1 MSVPASAVAH
11 KVAREKRASITTD
24 VVAGFVHMASVTQ
37 FPANAKPEGAPL
49 GLLRRLDLDETLAAL
64 LADGVLAEADVKRV
78 RADVRT
84 TRGRA
89 ELHPLVLVAN
99 LKLAD
104 ARQADKPLSLEVLTQ
119 WLSVRAGLPYLK
131 IDPMKID
138 VAAVTQVVS
147 HAYANRYRILP
158 VAVTDMQV
166 VFATSEPFDTRWVA
180 DLGHI
185 LRRDIQ
191 RVVANPLDVG
201 RYLTEWWGVQ
211 RSIQRAKD
219 AKNDLND
226 GRAILN
232 FEQLVELGKTGEL
245 GADDRHVV
253 HIVDWLL
260 QYAFEQRAS
269 DIHLE
274 PRRESSL
281 IRFRI
286 DGVMHKVFE
295 LPTPVMTAV
304 TSRIKIL
311 GRMDV
316 AEKRRPQDGR
326 IKTRS
331 QGGREVELRLSSMP
345 TAFGE
350 KLVMRIFDPDI
361 VVKEFRQL
369 GFSPDEEK
377 IWREFVD
384 RPHGIVLVTG
394 PTGSGKTTTLYSTLK
409 VLATPDINVCTV
421 EDPIE
426 MVSPEFNQ
434 MQVHNAIDLDFAAG
448 VRTLMRQDPDIIMV
462 GEIRD
467 LETAQM
473 AVQASLTGHL
483 VLSTLHTNDAP
494 SALTRLLDLGV
505 PNYLIQSTLTGVVA
519 QRLVRTLCPHCKA
532 EAPLDVQAW
541 AALTHRWHLAPP
553 LKNYGPKGCLE
564 CRKTGFLGRTGIYEM
579 LRISPAVRALIQSNM
594 DLAKLTETAFV
605 EGMQPLRASAAA
617 QVARGVTTIPEVIHV
632 LPPTDY

>member
-1 MSVPASAVAH
+1 
-11 KVAREKRASITTD
+11 
-24 VVAGFVHMASVTQ
+24 MATIPQ
-37 FPANAKPEGAPL
+37 RPANTPVRFGVPDGRGEPHAL
-49 GLLRRLDLDETLAAL
+49 GQQRRLDIDSVLAAL
-64 LADGVLAEADVKRV
+64 KRDGMIADADLTRV
-78 RADVRT
+78 RTEARSA
-84 TRGRA
+84 RA
-89 ELHPLVLVAN
+89 GIEMHPLALVAN
-99 LKLAD
+99 RKIVNLCD
-104 ARQADKPLSLEVLTQ
+104 GKPLSLEVLTQ
-119 WLSVRAGLPYLK
+119 WLADKAGLEYLK

-138 VAAVTQVVS
+138 VAAVTQVIS
-147 HAYANRYRILP
+147 HAYAQRYRILP
-158 VAVTDMQV
+158 VEVSPTHIV
-166 VFATSEPFDTRWVA
+166 IATCEPFDKRWIA

-185 LRRDIQ
+185 LRRDLQ
-191 RVVANPLDVG
+191 RVVCNPVDLN
-201 RYLTEWWGVQ
+201 RFLAEFYGVQ
-211 RSIQRAKD
+211 RSIQRARD
-219 AKNDLND
+219 AKSDASD

-232 FEQLVELGKTGEL
+232 FEQLLELGKSGDV

-274 PRRESSL
+274 PRRDTSP

-304 TSRIKIL
+304 TARVKIL
-311 GRMDV
+311 GRMDL

-331 QGGREVELRLSSMP
+331 AEGREVELRLSTMP

-350 KLVMRIFDPDI
+350 KVVMRIFDPDI

-369 GFSPDEEK
+369 GFSDPEEA
-377 IWREFVD
+377 IWRGMVE

-409 VLATPDINVCTV
+409 HLATPDINVCTV

-426 MVSPEFNQ
+426 MVSPELNQ
-434 MQVHNAIDLDFAAG
+434 MQVQPAIDLDFATG
-448 VRTLMRQDPDIIMV
+448 VRTLLRQDPDIIMV

-473 AVQASLTGHL
+473 AIQASLTGHL

-494 SALTRLLDLGV
+494 GAITRLLDLGA
-505 PNYLIQSTLTGVVA
+505 PHYLIQSTLAGVVA
-519 QRLVRTLCPHCKA
+519 QRLVRTLCPHCKS
-532 EAPLDVQAW
+532 EAALDVRAW
-541 AALTHRWHLAPP
+541 ATLSQRWNLAVPARV
-553 LKNYGPKGCLE
+553 YAAVGCLE
-564 CRKTGFLGRTGIYEM
+564 CRNTGFLGRTGIYEM
-579 LRISPAVRALIQSNM
+579 MRISSALRQMIQPAL
-594 DLAKLTETAFV
+594 DLGKLTAAALAD
-605 EGMQPLRASAAA
+605 GMRPLRVSAAM
-617 QVARGVTTIPEVIHV
+617 QVARGVTTIPEVMGA
-632 LPPTDY
+632 LPPIET

>member
-1 MSVPASAVAH
+1 MATQPVRPQATRKSPAAD
-11 KVAREKRASITTD
+11 KV
-24 VVAGFVHMASVTQ
+24 
-37 FPANAKPEGAPL
+37 EGTRL
-49 GLLRRLDLDETLAAL
+49 GLHHRLDLDEVLDAL
-64 LADGVLAEADVKRV
+64 LADGVINEEDLRRV
-78 RADVRT
+78 RADVRAT
-84 TRGRA
+84 TSKL
-89 ELHPLVLVAN
+89 ELHPLILIAN

-104 ARQADKPLSLEVLTQ
+104 LRDPGKPLSLEVLTH
-119 WLSVRAGLPYLK
+119 WLASRAKLPYLK

-138 VAAVTQVVS
+138 VPAVTQVVS
-147 HAYANRYRILP
+147 HAYALRYRILP
-158 VAVTDMQV
+158 VAVSELQV
-166 VFATSEPFDTRWVA
+166 VFATSEPFDTRWMA

-191 RVVANPLDVG
+191 RMVASPIDVS
-201 RYLTEWWGVQ
+201 RFLTEWWGVQ
-211 RSIQRAKD
+211 RSIQKARD
-219 AKNDLND
+219 AKAELND
-226 GRAILN
+226 NSGVLN
-232 FEQLVELGKTGEL
+232 FEQLVELGKTGDL
-245 GADDRHVV
+245 GVDDRHVV

-274 PRRESSL
+274 PRRDTSL

-331 QGGREVELRLSSMP
+331 PGGREVELRLSSMP

-350 KLVMRIFDPDI
+350 KIVMRIFDPDI

-369 GFSPDEEK
+369 GFSSDEETV
-377 IWREFVD
+377 WREMVE

-434 MQVHNAIDLDFAAG
+434 MQVHSAIDLDFAAG

-505 PNYLIQSTLTGVVA
+505 PNYLIQSTLAGIVA
-519 QRLVRTLCPHCKA
+519 QRLVRTLCVHCKV
-532 EAPLDVQAW
+532 EAPLDERAW
-541 AALTHRWHLAPP
+541 AALTHGWQLPVP
-553 LKNYGPKGCLE
+553 EKNFGPKGCLE
-564 CRKTGFLGRTGIYEM
+564 CRKTGFQGRTGIYEM
-579 LRISPAVRALIQSNM
+579 MRMSGPLRALIQPDM
-594 DLAKLTETAFV
+594 DLAKVRETALA
-605 EGMQPLRASAAA
+605 EGMRSLRVSAAA
-617 QVARGVTTIPEVIHV
+617 QVARGVTTLREVMNV
-632 LPPTDY
+632 LPPVD

>member
-1 MSVPASAVAH
+1 
-11 KVAREKRASITTD
+11 
-24 VVAGFVHMASVTQ
+24 MASVNPQPTS
-37 FPANAKPEGAPL
+37 AHKGAIEL
-49 GLLRRLDLDETLAAL
+49 GLHRRLDLDETLAAL
-64 LADGVLAEADVKRV
+64 AIDGVVTEDDIKRV

-84 TRGRA
+84 AKGRM

-104 ARQADKPLSLEVLTQ
+104 ARHPDKPLSLEVLTQ
-119 WLSVRAGLPYLK
+119 WLATRAALPYVK

-147 HAYANRYRILP
+147 HAYANRFRILP
-158 VAVTDMQV
+158 IAVTPLQV
-166 VFATSEPFDTRWVA
+166 VFATSEPFDTRWIA
-180 DLGHI
+180 DLGHV

-191 RVVANPLDVG
+191 RVVANPIDVG
-201 RYLTEWWGVQ
+201 RYLAEWWGVQ

-219 AKNDLND
+219 AKTDLND

-274 PRRESSL
+274 PRRDMSP

-286 DGVMHKVFE
+286 DGIMHKVFE

-350 KLVMRIFDPDI
+350 KIVMRIFDPDI

-369 GFSPDEEK
+369 GFNPDEEK
-377 IWREFVD
+377 IWRDLVE
-384 RPHGIVLVTG
+384 RPYGIVLVTG

-434 MQVHNAIDLDFAAG
+434 MQVQASIDLDFAQG
-448 VRTLMRQDPDIIMV
+448 VRTLLRQDPDIIMI

-494 SALTRLLDLGV
+494 SALTRLLDLGT
-505 PNYLIQSTLTGVVA
+505 PNYLIQSTLTGIVA
-519 QRLVRTLCPHCKA
+519 QRLVRTLCPHCKI
-532 EAPLDVQAW
+532 EVPLDVQGW
-541 AALTHRWHLAPP
+541 AALTHRWAMSPP
-553 LKNYGPKGCLE
+553 EKSYGPKGCLE

-579 LRISPAVRALIQSNM
+579 MRITPAIRAQIQANM
-594 DLAKLTETAFV
+594 DLARVTEVAYG
-605 EGMQPLRASAAA
+605 EGMRPLRASASA
-617 QVARGVTTIPEVIHV
+617 QVARGVTTIAEVAGV
-632 LPPTDY
+632 LPPSEI

>member
-1 MSVPASAVAH
+1 MASANPQPATLQ
-11 KVAREKRASITTD
+11 RDSID
-24 VVAGFVHMASVTQ
+24 
-37 FPANAKPEGAPL
+37 L
-49 GLLRRLDLDETLAAL
+49 GLHRRLDLDVTLAAL
-64 LADGVLAEADVKRV
+64 AADGVITDDDIKRV

-84 TRGRA
+84 AKGRM

-104 ARQADKPLSLEVLTQ
+104 VRHPEKPLSLEVLTQ
-119 WLSVRAGLPYLK
+119 WLAERAALPYVK

-158 VAVTDMQV
+158 IAVTPLQV
-166 VFATSEPFDTRWVA
+166 VFATSEPFDTRWIA
-180 DLGHI
+180 DLGHV

-191 RVVANPLDVG
+191 RVVANPIDVG
-201 RYLTEWWGVQ
+201 RYLAEWWGVQ

-219 AKNDLND
+219 AKADTND

-274 PRRESSL
+274 PRRDMSP

-350 KLVMRIFDPDI
+350 KVVMRIFDPDI

-369 GFSPDEEK
+369 GFNPDEEK
-377 IWREFVD
+377 IWRDLVE

-434 MQVHNAIDLDFAAG
+434 MQVQQSIDLDFAAG
-448 VRTLMRQDPDIIMV
+448 VRTLLRQDPDIIMV

-505 PNYLIQSTLTGVVA
+505 PNYLIQSTLTGIVA
-519 QRLVRTLCPHCKA
+519 QRLTRTLCPHCKA

-541 AALTHRWHLAPP
+541 AALTHRWAMAPP
-553 LKNYGPKGCLE
+553 EKTYGPKGCLE

-579 LRISPAVRALIQSNM
+579 MRITPAIRALIQANM
-594 DLAKLTETAFV
+594 DLARVTEVAYG
-605 EGMQPLRASAAA
+605 EGMRPLRASAAA
-617 QVARGVTTIPEVIHV
+617 QVARGVTTVAEVANV
-632 LPPTDY
+632 LPPSEI

>member
-1 MSVPASAVAH
+1 
-11 KVAREKRASITTD
+11 
-24 VVAGFVHMASVTQ
+24 MASVT
-37 FPANAKPEGAPL
+37 PAPVGAKPDAAPAL
-49 GLLRRLDLDETLAAL
+49 GLHHRLDLDETLAAL
-64 LADGVLAEADVKRV
+64 FADGLLTEPDLKRV

-104 ARQADKPLSLEVLTQ
+104 ARHPDKPLSLEVLSE
-119 WLSVRAGLPYLK
+119 WLAHRAGLPYVK

-158 VAVTDMQV
+158 IAVTSMQV
-166 VFATSEPFDTRWVA
+166 VFATSEPFDTRWIA

-191 RVVANPLDVG
+191 RVVANPLDVS

-219 AKNDLND
+219 AKNDIHD

-232 FEQLVELGKTGEL
+232 FEQLVELGKAGDV
-245 GADDRHVV
+245 GVDDRHVV

-274 PRRESSL
+274 PRRDTSP

-350 KLVMRIFDPDI
+350 KVVMRIFDPDI

-369 GFSPDEEK
+369 GFSADEEK
-377 IWREFVD
+377 IWREFVN

-434 MQVHNAIDLDFAAG
+434 MQVHQAIDLDFAAG

-505 PNYLIQSTLTGVVA
+505 PNYLIQSTLTGIVA
-519 QRLVRTLCPHCKA
+519 QRLVRTLCPHCKI
-532 EAPLDVQAW
+532 ETPLDVQAW
-541 AALTHRWHLAPP
+541 AALTHHSHLAPP

-579 LRISPAVRALIQSNM
+579 LRISPAIRALIQPQM
-594 DLAKLTETAFV
+594 DLAKLTATALA

-617 QVARGVTTIPEVIHV
+617 QVARGITTIPEVIHV
-632 LPPTDY
+632 LPPAD

>member
-1 MSVPASAVAH
+1 MPGTGGPVPEAPTALGRH
-11 KVAREKRASITTD
+11 ARLE
-24 VVAGFVHMASVTQ
+24 
-37 FPANAKPEGAPL
+37 
-49 GLLRRLDLDETLAAL
+49 LDETLAAL
-64 LADGVLAEADVKRV
+64 VADGVLEEADARRV

-84 TRGRA
+84 ARA
-89 ELHPLVLVAN
+89 RTELHPLALVAN
-99 LKLAD
+99 LRLD
-104 ARQADKPLSLEVLTQ
+104 DRRHPGKPLSLEVLTQ
-119 WLSVRAGLPYLK
+119 WLAQHANLPYLK
-131 IDPMKID
+131 IDPMKVD
-138 VAAVTQVVS
+138 VGAVTQVVS
-147 HAYANRYRILP
+147 HAYAQRYRILP
-158 VAVTDMQV
+158 VAVSELQV
-166 VFATSEPFDTRWVA
+166 VFATSEPFDTRWLA

-191 RVVANPLDVG
+191 RVVASPVDVN
-201 RYLTEWWGVQ
+201 RYLAEWWSVQ
-211 RSIQRAKD
+211 RSIQRARD
-219 AKNDLND
+219 AKNDPGD

-232 FEQLVELGKTGEL
+232 FEQLVELGKTGEV

-274 PRRESSL
+274 PRRDTSP

-331 QGGREVELRLSSMP
+331 AGGREVELRLSSMP

-350 KLVMRIFDPDI
+350 KMVMRIFDPDI
-361 VVKEFRQL
+361 VVKEFSQL
-369 GFSPDEEK
+369 GFSSEEETT
-377 IWREFVD
+377 WRSFVE

-505 PNYLIQSTLTGVVA
+505 PHYLLQSTLAGIVA
-519 QRLVRTLCPHCKA
+519 QRLVRTLCPHCKS
-532 EAPLDVQAW
+532 EIPLDVPAW
-541 AALTHRWHLAPP
+541 AALTHRWPLAPP
-553 LKNYGPKGCLE
+553 APGFGPKGCLE
-564 CRKTGFLGRTGIYEM
+564 CRRTGFLGRTGIYEM
-579 LRISPAVRALIQSNM
+579 LRVTPAIRALIQPRM
-594 DLAKLTETAFV
+594 DLAAITRTAHE
-605 EGMQPLRASAAA
+605 EGMRPLRASAAA
-617 QVARGVTTIPEVIHV
+617 QVARGLTTIQEVLNV
-632 LPPTDY
+632 LPPVD

>member
-1 MSVPASAVAH
+1 
-11 KVAREKRASITTD
+11 
-24 VVAGFVHMASVTQ
+24 MASVTQ
-37 FPANAKPEGAPL
+37 HPAAARKPAPVEL
-49 GLLRRLDLDETLAAL
+49 GLHRRLELDGTLAAL
-64 LADGVLAEADVKRV
+64 LADGLLTESDVKRV

-84 TRGRA
+84 AKGRL

-99 LKLAD
+99 LKIPD
-104 ARQADKPLSLEVLTQ
+104 ARHPDKPLSLEVLTT
-119 WLSVRAGLPYLK
+119 WLAQRAELPYLK

-138 VAAVTQVVS
+138 VASVSQVVS

-158 VAVTDMQV
+158 VAVSEMQV
-166 VFATSEPFDTRWVA
+166 VFATSEPFDTRWIA

-191 RVVANPLDVG
+191 RVVANPIDVG
-201 RYLTEWWGVQ
+201 RYLNEWWGVQ
-211 RSIQRAKD
+211 RSIQRATKD
-219 AKNDLND
+219 AKTETND

-274 PRRESSL
+274 PRREKSP

-331 QGGREVELRLSSMP
+331 AGGREVELRLSSMP

-350 KLVMRIFDPDI
+350 KVVMRIFDPDI

-369 GFSPDEEK
+369 GFAPDEEK

-519 QRLVRTLCPHCKA
+519 QRLVRTLCPHCKTEIA
-532 EAPLDVQAW
+532 LDVQAW

-553 LKNYGPKGCLE
+553 EKLYGPKGCLE

-579 LRISPAVRALIQSNM
+579 LRISPPIRAQIQANM
-594 DLAKLTETAFV
+594 DLAKITEIAFA
-605 EGMQPLRASAAA
+605 EGMRPLRASAAA
-617 QVARGVTTIPEVIHV
+617 QVARGITTIPEVVNV
-632 LPPTDY
+632 LPPTDM

>member
-1 MSVPASAVAH
+1 MAGVIPLSAT
-11 KVAREKRASITTD
+11 SLT
-24 VVAGFVHMASVTQ
+24 S
-37 FPANAKPEGAPL
+37 GAVSTL
-49 GLLRRLDLDETLAAL
+49 GMHGRLDLDETLAAL
-64 LADGVLAEADVKRV
+64 LADGLLTAADIERV

-84 TRGRA
+84 ARGRT

-99 LKLAD
+99 LKFAD
-104 ARQADKPLSLEVLTQ
+104 VRQPGKPLSLEVLTH
-119 WLSVRAGLPYLK
+119 WLGERANLPYLK

-138 VAAVTQVVS
+138 VGAVTQVVS
-147 HAYANRYRILP
+147 HAYAKRYRILP
-158 VAVTDMQV
+158 VAVSEMKV
-166 VFATSEPFDTRWVA
+166 VFATSEPFDTRWLS

-185 LRRDIQ
+185 LRREIQ
-191 RVVANPLDVG
+191 RVVANPLDVS

-211 RSIQRAKD
+211 RSIQRAQD

-232 FEQLVELGKTGEL
+232 FEQLVELGKAGDV
-245 GADDRHVV
+245 GVDDRHVV

-274 PRRESSL
+274 PRRETSP

-331 QGGREVELRLSSMP
+331 AGGREVELRLSSMP

-350 KLVMRIFDPDI
+350 KIVMRIFDPDI

-369 GFSPDEEK
+369 GFSPGEEK
-377 IWREFVD
+377 TWREFVD

-434 MQVHNAIDLDFAAG
+434 MQVHQAIDLDFATG

-505 PNYLIQSTLTGVVA
+505 PNYLIQSTLTGIVA
-519 QRLVRTLCPHCKA
+519 QRLVRTLCPHCKI
-532 EAPLDVQAW
+532 EMPLDVRAW
-541 AALTHRWHLAPP
+541 AALTHGHALAPP
-553 LKNYGPKGCLE
+553 IKSFGPKGCLE
-564 CRKTGFLGRTGIYEM
+564 CRNTGFLGRTGIYEM
-579 LRISPAVRALIQSNM
+579 LRISPAIRAQIQPNL
-594 DLAKLTETAFV
+594 DLARLMQTALA

-617 QVARGVTTIPEVIHV
+617 QVVRGITTIAEVIHV
-632 LPPTDY
+632 LPPTD

>member
-1 MSVPASAVAH
+1 MTGASPLA
-11 KVAREKRASITTD
+11 T
-24 VVAGFVHMASVTQ
+24 
-37 FPANAKPEGAPL
+37 NAAPPTL
-49 GLLRRLDLDETLAAL
+49 GLHRRLELDETLAAL
-64 LADGVLAEADVKRV
+64 VADGVITDADAKRV
-78 RADVRT
+78 RNDVRT
-84 TRGRA
+84 ARGRT

-99 LKLAD
+99 LKLPD
-104 ARQADKPLSLEVLTQ
+104 QRNADKPLSLEVLTQ
-119 WLSVRAGLPYLK
+119 WVADKAGLPYLK

-147 HAYANRYRILP
+147 HAYAQRYRILP

-166 VFATSEPFDTRWVA
+166 VFASSEPFDTRWVA

-185 LRRDIQ
+185 LRKDIQ
-191 RVVANPLDVG
+191 RVVASPLDVN
-201 RYLTEWWGVQ
+201 RYLAEWWSVQ

-219 AKNDLND
+219 AKD
-226 GRAILN
+226 GQVGSGILN
-232 FEQLVELGKTGEL
+232 FEQLVELGKAGDV
-245 GADDRHVV
+245 GVDDRHVV

-274 PRRESSL
+274 PRRDMSNM
-281 IRFRI
+281 RFRI

-350 KLVMRIFDPDI
+350 KVVMRIFDPDI

-369 GFSPDEEK
+369 GFAPDEEK
-377 IWREFVD
+377 IWRDLVE

-434 MQVHNAIDLDFAAG
+434 MQVQPSIDLDFAAG
-448 VRTLMRQDPDIIMV
+448 VRTLLRQDPDIIMV

-505 PNYLIQSTLTGVVA
+505 PNYLIQSTLSGIVA
-519 QRLVRTLCPHCKA
+519 QRLVRTLCPHCKT
-532 EAPLDVQAW
+532 EATLDVQAW

-553 LKNYGPKGCLE
+553 EKLYGPKGCLE

-579 LRISPAVRALIQSNM
+579 LRITPPIRALIKPDM
-594 DLAKLTETAFV
+594 DLARLTEAAYAD
-605 EGMQPLRASAAA
+605 GMRPLRASAAA
-617 QVARGVTTIPEVIHV
+617 QVARGVTTIPEVVNV
-632 LPPTDY
+632 LPPSDI